1 MNAAGAQRDVV
12 TMVHEGGH
20 AVHSF
25 LSRELE
31 LTGFKSLP
39 SEVAELASMSMEL
52 LTMDYWDRFYDNETD
67 LKRAKKEQLES
78 VLKVLPWIATID
90 AFQHWIYTNPD
101 HTTEERTAYWLEL
114 GKRFGTG
121 MLDYNGYE
129 DVKESS
135 WQRQLH
141 LFEVPFYYIEYGI
154 AQLGALGVWKNYK
167 ANPATALT
175 NYKAALKL
183 GYTQSIP
190 AIYQTAGLK
199 FDFSKENVREL
210 TSLIEQEL
218 NQL

>member
-1 MNAAGAQRDVV
+1 MKYYN
-12 TMVHEGGH
+12 
-20 AVHSF
+20 
-25 LSRELE
+25 
-31 LTGFKSLP
+31 
-39 SEVAELASMSMEL
+39 
-52 LTMDYWDRFYDNETD
+52 NETD

-135 WQRQLH
+135 WHRQLH

-183 GYTQSIP
+183 GYTKSIP

-199 FDFSKENVREL
+199 FDFSKENVKEL
-210 TSLIEQEL
+210 TSLIEREL

>member
-1 MNAAGAQRDVV
+1 
-12 TMVHEGGH
+12 
-20 AVHSF
+20 
-25 LSRELE
+25 
-31 LTGFKSLP
+31 
-39 SEVAELASMSMEL
+39 
-52 LTMDYWDRFYDNETD
+52 
-67 LKRAKKEQLES
+67 LES